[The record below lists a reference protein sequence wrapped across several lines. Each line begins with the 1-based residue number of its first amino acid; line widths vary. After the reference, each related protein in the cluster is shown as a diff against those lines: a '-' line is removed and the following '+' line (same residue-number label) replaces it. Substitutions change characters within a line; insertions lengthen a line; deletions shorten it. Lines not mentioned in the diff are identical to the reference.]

1 MSFKELSLK
10 MIKVNARRYL
20 LYILSSGFAVMVFFL
35 YLTMYTNKDFNDSY
49 KINSM
54 ISSNL
59 YAPTLVIGIFSA
71 FFIIYAHNYFIKFRK
86 KDFGLFMI
94 IGMTDNDIRIIM
106 ILENTLVA
114 ASSILGGLTFGTLFS
129 KIFYFLVQKIIKSDI
144 VFSINLKSY
153 IYSIIFFGLINIL
166 IILKSCISVAL
177 YKIINLLKSER
188 KADSNLMGKP
198 FFAILGIILIIGSIS
213 TQLLMYNKLTT
224 GYVLGS
230 ILVFL
235 VGIYLI
241 IANLHWFITKFYKLF
256 KNKYINN
263 LLFINNLKY
272 SIGSSKNIMMSIT
285 LLITVIVFFISFS
298 SAATS
303 SLKKCAIIDNP
314 YDMVYAEIFD
324 KNKISEE
331 TINNIIKTSQA
342 QVASIKNLEFISD
355 GPVTI
360 LSNKL
365 LNNTLGTNLNVN
377 KGKYISLFQI
387 DRNDGYRHDDE
398 EFKSYNINNNTY
410 TSQGRLEK
418 ILFNNVL
425 MLNGSHY
432 LIFNDDDY
440 IKIKASFKPSRIG
453 NLKLINFVDWR
464 KTEEVVN
471 KLTDELIVYNKTN
484 TKEFFDNEKKEIRAF
499 KPTSKIEDYR
509 LGEKAGVFSLFL
521 FVFIFVLFSIS
532 SNVMIHLKLL
542 TEYDKEKVKYWKL
555 FKIGIT
561 EKEISK
567 NISKELK
574 VLFFFPCV
582 LGVIIGSYYIFYTLF
597 IYNINEYGIKYS
609 LVAGLVYIALELV
622 YYSVYRKLYVK
633 RILSA

>member
-20 LYILSSGFAVMVFFL
+20 LYILSSGFAVMIFFL

-49 KINSM
+49 KINSV

-114 ASSILGGLTFGTLFS
+114 VSSILGGLIFGTLFS
-129 KIFYFLVQKIIKSDI
+129 KIFYFVVQKIIKDNI
-144 VFSINLKSY
+144 NFSVNLKSY
-153 IYSIIFFGLINIL
+153 LYSIIFFGLINIF

-188 KADSNLMGKP
+188 KADRNLIGKP
-198 FFAILGIILIIGSIS
+198 FFAILGIILIIGASS
-213 TQLLMYNKLTT
+213 TQLLMCNKLTT

-235 VGIYLI
+235 VGVYLI
-241 IANLHWFITKFYKLF
+241 IANLHWFIIKIFNLF
-256 KNKYINN
+256 KNKYVNN

-272 SIGSSKNIMMSIT
+272 SIGSSKNIMLSIT
-285 LLITVIVFFISFS
+285 LLIAVLIFFISLS

-303 SLKKCAIIDNP
+303 SLKKNAITGNP
-314 YDMVYAEIFD
+314 YDIVYAEIFD

-331 TINNIIKTSQA
+331 TFNNIIKSSQA
-342 QVASIKNLEFISD
+342 QVDSIKNLEFISD

-360 LSNKL
+360 LSDKL
-365 LNNTLGTNLNVN
+365 LNNSVGTNLNVD

-387 DRNDGYRHDDE
+387 DRNDGYGHDIE

-410 TSQGRLEK
+410 TSQGKLEK
-418 ILFNNVL
+418 ILFNNIL
-425 MLNGSHY
+425 ILNDSHY

-440 IKIKASFKPSRIG
+440 IKIKTAFKSGQIG
-453 NLKLINFVDWR
+453 NLKLINFTDWH
-464 KTEEVVN
+464 KTDEVVN
-471 KLTDELIVYNKTN
+471 KLTNELILYNKTS
-484 TKEFFDNEKKEIRAF
+484 TRKFFDNEKKEIKVF
-499 KPTSKIEDYR
+499 KPTSKIDDYR
-509 LGEKAGVFSLFL
+509 LGEEAGAFLLFL
-521 FVFIFVLFSIS
+521 FVFIFILFFIS
-532 SNVMIHLKLL
+532 SNVMVHFKLL
-542 TEYDKEKVKYWKL
+542 TEYEREKVKYEKL

-574 VLFFFPCV
+574 VLFFLPCV
-582 LGVIIGSYYIFYTLF
+582 LGISIGSYYIFFTLF
-597 IYNINEYGIKYS
+597 INHINDYGIKYS
-609 LVAGLVYIALELV
+609 LITGLVYVVLELI
-622 YYSVYRKLYVK
+622 YYLIYRKLYAK
-633 RILSA
+633 KILWV